1 MDKKSKSK
9 RAIKE
14 EKVKT
19 LAEKIAKAKTLA
31 FVDFR
36 GLTANQV
43 AELRAKIKAAGGQFL
58 VEKNTLISRALR
70 LSTID
75 YRLSTIAGPTAAI
88 LSYDDEV
95 SAIKEI
101 AQIAKTLGVPTF
113 KFGFLDSEILDA
125 EALENLAKIPSRD
138 DLHATL
144 VGSLTSP
151 IYGFVSVLA
160 ANIRNLVSVLDQ
172 AAKAG

>member
-1 MDKKSKSK
+1 M
-9 RAIKE
+9 
-14 EKVKT
+14 
-19 LAEKIAKAKTLA
+19 
-31 FVDFR
+31 
-36 GLTANQV
+36 
-43 AELRAKIKAAGGQFL
+43 FL
-58 VEKNTLISRALR
+58 
-70 LSTID
+70 
-75 YRLSTIAGPTAAI
+75 GF
-88 LSYDDEV
+88 
-95 SAIKEI
+95 
-101 AQIAKTLGVPTF
+101 PTF